1 MRQTIKNYQMNGR
14 PIIEDEYYDEED
26 DPQTFTLNQKF
37 IQRLNLVTNP
47 INEELLNFT
56 SNDTFLTCFNID
68 DLFIQ
73 AEKME

>member
-14 PIIEDEYYDEED
+14 PIIEDEYYDEEE

-47 INEELLNFT
+47 INE
-56 SNDTFLTCFNID
+56 
-68 DLFIQ
+68 
-73 AEKME
+73 